1 MIRRKIWATAT
12 CCLAV
17 AGAAR
22 AQTGSTQP
30 ANPALLGAQ
39 IPGYSSRG
47 PAMNPGYPR
56 FIPRNY
62 SPPTPTS
69 YGTKPADL
77 GAVTSGVVAAP
88 AETFATDSGGVPT
101 ITEAPA
107 GPIGMPAS
115 SMAGGTLIPMP
126 KPVATGTPMGP
137 APVIDATVQAPGAI
151 PPGGVYGGP
160 AMEGQVMEGQMI
172 GGPIMGG
179 SMMGDGMMGGPMM
192 NGPALNGGPIL
203 DAPCVGG
210 MCGSV
215 DGAQPCVW
223 ATGEY
228 LNWRLRSVSVP
239 PLVTTAPA
247 GAPGTLL
254 DPSSTVLF
262 GGSNI
267 LENWQS
273 GFRFRAGMWFP
284 DGTSGIDVAFFHID
298 VTSEHHSFGSD
309 GAQGLF
315 QPFFNTAIGTEDARL
330 VAFTDP
336 VAGPLLAG
344 TVSTVTQSMLWGAEA
359 NYRCGWGMG
368 LGGRLDALI
377 GYRYL
382 QLHDRL
388 TIDSRSTTLVP
399 VGPAPAGTL
408 ITSTDR
414 FDTID
419 QFHGAQVGFAGE
431 WQIGLMSFGL
441 RGTVAGGWT
450 QQTVDI
456 SGATSAR
463 TPIGAITTVPGGLFA
478 QTTNIGNHTRSQ
490 FSIVPEIGATLGYQV
505 TNNIRIFGG
514 YNLLY
519 WTNVVR
525 AGEQINR
532 SINGTYIA
540 DPVTGTSAPSGAP
553 APWFQHREE
562 SFYVH
567 GYSAGVEFRW

>member
-12 CCLAV
+12 CCLAF

-30 ANPALLGAQ
+30 QLPANPVRKLLATSPAAPLQ
-39 IPGYSSRG
+39 IPDIHDSFPGTIRTESDFLWNEACRPGRCVIRRCRGAGRDLRRGVGWRPHDYRSTRG
-47 PAMNPGYPR
+47 PDRRA
-56 FIPRNY
+56 
-62 SPPTPTS
+62 PTS
-69 YGTKPADL
+69 
-77 GAVTSGVVAAP
+77 
-88 AETFATDSGGVPT
+88 
-101 ITEAPA
+101 
-107 GPIGMPAS
+107 PI
-115 SMAGGTLIPMP
+115 AGGTLIPMP
-126 KPVATGTPMGP
+126 TPVAPAMPAGA

-160 AMEGQVMEGQMI
+160 AMQGPVMEGPM
-172 GGPIMGG
+172 MGG
-179 SMMGDGMMGGPMM
+179 TMMDGSMMGGPMM
-192 NGPALNGGPIL
+192 NGPALNGGPII
-203 DAPCVGG
+203 DSPCVGG

-228 LNWRLRSVSVP
+228 LNWRFRSVSLP

-247 GAPGTLL
+247 GSSGTLL
-254 DPSSTVLF
+254 DPNTTVLF
-262 GGSNI
+262 GGSHI

-273 GFRFRAGMWFP
+273 GFRVRAGLWFP
-284 DGTSGIDVAFFHID
+284 DGTCGIDLAFFHID
-298 VTSEHHSFGSD
+298 VSGERHSFASD

-315 QPFFNTAIGTEDARL
+315 EPFFNTAIRAEDARL
-330 VAFTDP
+330 IAFTDP

-344 TVSTVTQSMLWGAEA
+344 TVSTVTQSMLMGAEA
-359 NYRCGWGMG
+359 NYRTGWGMG

-456 SGATSAR
+456 TGATSSQ
-463 TPIGAITTVPGGLFA
+463 TPVGATMTVPGSVFA
-478 QTTNIGNHTRSQ
+478 QTTNIGNHTRSR
-490 FSIVPEIGATLGYQV
+490 FSIVPEVGATLGYQV
-505 TNNIRIFGG
+505 TNNIRVFGG

-532 SINGTYIA
+532 SINGTFIA
-540 DPVTGTSAPSGAP
+540 DPITGASAPSGAP
-553 APWFQHREE
+553 GPWFHHRDEN
-562 SFYVH
+562 FYVH
-567 GYSAGVEFRW
+567 GYSVGVELRW